1 MTDLSALKAI
11 ADAATEGPWEQDGR
25 EGLTHRVFAHSRML
39 ATDVDIAECGWG
51 VEADA
56 RFIATFDPPTVKALL
71 AVVEAAED
79 LLDVFNGEADD
90 LASCSYFRG
99 EGACGFGCRDEPSC
113 MTDIPEGGW
122 PSSRLSAALAA
133 LHDTEGR

>member
-1 MTDLSALKAI
+1 MSELSALKAI
-11 ADAATEGPWEQDGR
+11 ADAATNSRNEMDDLHREHYAMPNDGAFVGEHTGFMVIEG
-25 EGLTHRVFAHSRML
+25 
-39 ATDVDIAECGWG
+39 
-51 VEADA
+51 
-56 RFIATFDPPTVKALL
+56 PTVKALL